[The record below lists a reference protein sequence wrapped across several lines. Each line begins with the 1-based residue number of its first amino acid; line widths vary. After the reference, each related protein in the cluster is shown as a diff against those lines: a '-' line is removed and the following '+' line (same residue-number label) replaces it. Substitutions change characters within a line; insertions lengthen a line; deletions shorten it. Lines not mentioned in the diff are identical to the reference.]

1 MGEQGIKRL
10 ITVFA
15 EAMSRVASR
24 HSRVSRAIGDDTK
37 ADGAMKN
44 PISAQSLNLHT
55 FQPCALKCAKLK
67 GKFYILYR
75 RLPHFSV
82 ENSLFSFFATTKI
95 QIHYYSC
102 FLTVSALLS
111 DLWIESG

>member
-24 HSRVSRAIGDDTK
+24 QSRVSQAIGDNTK

-44 PISAQSLNLHT
+44 PISLVSSLNLHT
-55 FQPCALKCAKLK
+55 FQRYHIEICKKAYYTRPS
-67 GKFYILYR
+67 R
-75 RLPHFSV
+75 RLPHSPV
-82 ENSLFSFFATTKI
+82 ENGSFYC
-95 QIHYYSC
+95 YYLC
-102 FLTVSALLS
+102 Q
-111 DLWIESG
+111 

>member
-24 HSRVSRAIGDDTK
+24 QSRVSQAIGDDTK

-44 PISAQSLNLHT
+44 PISVLSSYSTAVYHFLFGKRFILCL
-55 FQPCALKCAKLK
+55 FYAK
-67 GKFYILYR
+67 
-75 RLPHFSV
+75 
-82 ENSLFSFFATTKI
+82 NSIIVNIS
-95 QIHYYSC
+95 
-102 FLTVSALLS
+102 
-111 DLWIESG
+111 